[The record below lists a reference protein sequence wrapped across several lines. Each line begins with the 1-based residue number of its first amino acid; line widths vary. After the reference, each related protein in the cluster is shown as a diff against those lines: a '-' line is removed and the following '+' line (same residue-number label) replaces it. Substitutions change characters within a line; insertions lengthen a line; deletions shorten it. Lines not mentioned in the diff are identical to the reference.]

1 MAFTLATL
9 KTAIQDYTQNDETTF
24 VNNLDVMIKQA
35 EDRINLAIQVANYNT
50 KVNTGK
56 TADRDSSV
64 VIASTGPG
72 VALSNKTSPVSP
84 LYFKIRE
91 GDGTTTNPW
100 QFLLL
105 KDYNFLQEYAPISD
119 NTTDGTPK
127 YYSFYNDTSVAQEA
141 PAVGTDGLATFPFAP
156 IADGVYDYEILYLFR
171 PPSLVTYSSGTWLST
186 HGESA
191 LLYGCLVEAYTF
203 MKGEQDLLQL
213 YDTRFKEALQLLV
226 MSQQGSFR
234 NSTYRDNTGQQMAVQ
249 PGAA

>member
-35 EDRINLAIQVANYNT
+35 EERINLAVQVANYNT
-50 KVNTGK
+50 KVETGQ
-56 TADRDSSV
+56 TADHDSSV
-64 VIASTGPG
+64 VIAGTGPG
-72 VALSNKTSPVSP
+72 VVLSNETSPVSP
-84 LYFKIRE
+84 LYFKVRE
-91 GDGTTTNPW
+91 GNATTANPW

-127 YYSFYNDTSVAQEA
+127 YYSFYNDASN
-141 PAVGTDGLATFPFAP
+141 DGLATFPISP
-156 IADGVYDYEILYLFR
+156 TADGIYDYEILYLFR
-171 PPSLVTYSSGTWLST
+171 PSSLITDSSGTWLST
-186 HGESA
+186 HGETA

-203 MKGEQDLLQL
+203 MKGDNDLLQL
-213 YDTRFKEALQLLV
+213 YDTRFKEGLQLLV
-226 MSQQGSFR
+226 FSQQGSFR
-234 NSTYRDNTGQQMAVQ
+234 NSTYRDNVGRPMAAQ

>member
-9 KTAIQDYTQNDETTF
+9 KTSIQDYTQNDETTF
-24 VNNLDVMIKQA
+24 VDNLDVMIKQA
-35 EDRINLAIQVANYNT
+35 EERINLAIQVANYNT
-50 KVNTGK
+50 KVNTGQ
-56 TADRDSSV
+56 TADHDSSV

-72 VALSNKTSPVSP
+72 VALSNETSPVSP

-91 GDGTTTNPW
+91 GNGTTTNPW

-127 YYSFYNDTSVAQEA
+127 YYSFYNDTSS
-141 PAVGTDGLATFPFAP
+141 DGLATFPFGP
-156 IADGVYDYEILYLFR
+156 TADGIYDYEILYMFR
-171 PPSLVTYSSGTWLST
+171 PPSLITDSSGTWLST

-203 MKGEQDLLQL
+203 MKGEADLLQL
-213 YDTRFKEALQLLV
+213 YDTRFKEGLQLLV

-234 NSTYRDNTGQQMAVQ
+234 NSTYRDNPGQAMAAQ
-249 PGAA
+249 

>member
-35 EDRINLAIQVANYNT
+35 EDRINLVIQVANYNT
-50 KVNTGK
+50 KVVTG
-56 TADRDSSV
+56 TTVDRDSSV
-64 VIASTGPG
+64 VIADTGPG
-72 VALSNKTSPVSP
+72 VALSNEISPVSP
-84 LYFKIRE
+84 LYFKVRE
-91 GDGTTTNPW
+91 GTGTTTNAW

-119 NTTDGTPK
+119 NTTDGTPE
-127 YYSFYNDTSVAQEA
+127 YYSFYND
-141 PAVGTDGLATFPFAP
+141 VGNDGLATFPFAP
-156 IADGVYDYEILYLFR
+156 IVDGAYDYEILYLFR
-171 PPSLVTYSSGTWLST
+171 PSSLVTDTSGTWLST

-203 MKGEQDLLQL
+203 MKGEQGLLQL